1 MIGFD
6 PGIAR
11 LGYGIVYKQG
21 CRFRSLTHGCLTTAK
36 GLALPERLLSLSQ
49 GVQKLLTR
57 YRLQGVTVERLFFQR
72 NVTTAFHVGQVWGVL
87 SLHCAQVSLPVRIV
101 TPSQVKMAV
110 TGYGRADKKQVQ
122 HMVTRLLGLPGIPQ
136 PDDTADAL
144 AVAICGL
151 QVWDEGGR

>member
-1 MIGFD
+1 M
-6 PGIAR
+6 
-11 LGYGIVYKQG
+11 
-21 CRFRSLTHGCLTTAK
+21 
-36 GLALPERLLSLSQ
+36 
-49 GVQKLLTR
+49 TR